1 MNEAIDDGEDI
12 AASLL
17 DAMYALAATMIGAD
31 GRIEEAEIA
40 TAVRVGSSLVLQ
52 FDTEK
57 FRQTCNNLDG
67 LPNFARVVET
77 LGDVLDDTEKDLLV
91 DYLQQIA
98 AADGEVADEEAALI
112 DLARQTWNLT

>member
-1 MNEAIDDGEDI
+1 
-12 AASLL
+12 
-17 DAMYALAATMIGAD
+17 
-31 GRIEEAEIA
+31 
-40 TAVRVGSSLVLQ
+40 VLQ